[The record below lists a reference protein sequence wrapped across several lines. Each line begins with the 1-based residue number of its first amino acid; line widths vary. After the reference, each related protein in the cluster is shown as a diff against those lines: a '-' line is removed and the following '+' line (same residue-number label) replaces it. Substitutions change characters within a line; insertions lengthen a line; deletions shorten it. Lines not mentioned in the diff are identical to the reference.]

1 MNKEEFIKAVEELGI
16 EVDED
21 KLNKLDIYYN
31 FLVEYNSH
39 TNLTAITDKED
50 VYLKH
55 FYDSLTLYKEVDL
68 NQNIK
73 LCDVG
78 TGAGFPGIVLKI
90 FFPNLNIVLID
101 SLQKRVNYL
110 NEVIKE
116 LGLYNIIAIH
126 TRMEDYSRVHEEEFD
141 IITARAVA
149 NIKVLSEICVRALKI
164 NGRLVFMKANIDEEF
179 DNLNNMINTLGL
191 KDLKINKFLLP
202 IENSNRALVSLEK
215 IHKTNEKYPRSID
228 KIKKNT
234 L

>member
-1 MNKEEFIKAVEELGI
+1 
-16 EVDED
+16 
-21 KLNKLDIYYN
+21 
-31 FLVEYNSH
+31 
-39 TNLTAITDKED
+39 
-50 VYLKH
+50 
-55 FYDSLTLYKEVDL
+55 
-68 NQNIK
+68 
-73 LCDVG
+73 
-78 TGAGFPGIVLKI
+78 
-90 FFPNLNIVLID
+90 
-101 SLQKRVNYL
+101 
-110 NEVIKE
+110 
-116 LGLYNIIAIH
+116 
-126 TRMEDYSRVHEEEFD
+126 MEDYSRIHEEEFD

-215 IHKTNEKYPRSID
+215 IHRTNDKYPRSID